1 MPPNLSVDADRH
13 RRASA
18 PPGGL
23 LSSFARPHEMRNA
36 LLVATV
42 ATAILASL
50 TGCAHQ
56 VTASSD
62 VQPEERR
69 VLAAEDEYIA
79 AEVSRDEAT
88 LRKLIDDRFVF
99 NSSRGTTSD
108 KEELVQRILKMNMR
122 RLGEEFHIIAP
133 DARGSAMTT
142 HSGGPVSMSMPTV
155 C

>member
-1 MPPNLSVDADRH
+1 
-13 RRASA
+13 
-18 PPGGL
+18 
-23 LSSFARPHEMRNA
+23 MRNA

-50 TGCAHQ
+50 TGSAHQ

-108 KEELVQRILKMNMR
+108 KEELVQRILKMNMVGQSVR
-122 RLGEEFHIIAP
+122 ERSVLVEGDIAFVFGTADLRFAGP
-133 DARGSAMTT
+133 GAAESASSLRYTSTYVKRQGQWRMLALQMQQRA
-142 HSGGPVSMSMPTV
+142 SN
-155 C
+155 